1 MRVSG
6 LQLRELDGH
15 KLQLSFSQAAKGQ
28 EEKEQAKGRSR
39 TSRAPTS
46 KLLVR
51 NVPFEATKK
60 ELRELFG
67 TFGQVKSLRLP
78 QKFDRSH
85 RGFCFVDFLTKNEAQ
100 NAYKSLAATH
110 FYGRH
115 LVIEYA
121 KEDES
126 LAELRAKTD
135 AKFKSAEA
143 AAVGV
148 VEGGGRQKGRKLGA
162 DALAESAARKKH
174 RG

>member
-1 MRVSG
+1 MYSYLQTKSG
-6 LQLRELDGH
+6 SADGV
-15 KLQLSFSQAAKGQ
+15 KAST
-28 EEKEQAKGRSR
+28 R
-39 TSRAPTS
+39 
-46 KLLVR
+46 LLIR
-51 NVPFEATKK
+51 NIPFEANKK
-60 ELRELFG
+60 DIKQLFEP
-67 TFGQVKSLRLP
+67 FGQLKALRLP
-78 QKFDRSH
+78 KKFDGSH
-85 RGFCFVDFLTKNEAQ
+85 RGFVFVDFLTAKKAK
-100 NAYKSLAATH
+100 NAYKQLSGVHLL
-110 FYGRH
+110 GRR